1 MSTILIV
8 LAAMLAGALVAG
20 WLYRRRVQRRY
31 RLPFLTAFAGA
42 STRKLTQ
49 DERDAVENYLE
60 ILNRTQL
67 TPGPTGATA
76 APVALKLN
84 AQSDTVLCVTRSIT
98 RYGITTDDPN
108 K

>member
-20 WLYRRRVQRRY
+20 WVYRRRVQRRF

-42 STRKLTQ
+42 TTRKLTQ
-49 DERDAVENYLE
+49 EERDTVENYLE
-60 ILNRTQL
+60 TLNRSQL

-76 APVALKLN
+76 APVTLNLN
-84 AQSDTVLCVTRSIT
+84 AQ
-98 RYGITTDDPN
+98 
-108 K
+108 

>member
-1 MSTILIV
+1 MAV
-8 LAAMLAGALVAG
+8 LATRTAP
-20 WLYRRRVQRRY
+20 
-31 RLPFLTAFAGA
+31 LPAAFLNAFAGA
-42 STRKLTQ
+42 TTRKLAQ

-60 ILNRTQL
+60 TLNRTQL
-67 TPGPTGATA
+67 SPGPTGATA

-108 K
+108 KWRYYLDSVEVHLPPPRTVH